1 MKPSLFL
8 SATVVALGLSGL
20 SASAA
25 SVYGAA
31 QSLTL
36 TVIQGDDDVVITYT
50 PDAPFVSAVVAG
62 DVGTFSSANALGT
75 ASAVNLTRGDAFDL
89 APAVL
94 GVAANNAVSNVADS
108 VARTSGT
115 LTLENTNQFVT
126 QILLDILFD
135 MTWRA
140 TVDDPLTE
148 TATAEVFFEILLGNT
163 TLLTRQFEADAVA
176 GIPGGTEANMPD
188 SLRLVVELDAFETEA
203 YTIRATSMGRATT
216 TPSVVPQPAAAWL
229 LIAGIGG
236 MVLAR
241 RRRRACMAA
250 AQ

>member
-1 MKPSLFL
+1 MKLSLFL

-25 SVYGAA
+25 PVYGAA

-36 TVIQGDDDVVITYT
+36 TVVQDDDDVVITYT
-50 PDAPFVSAVVAG
+50 PDEPFVSAVATG
-62 DVGTFSSANALGT
+62 DFGTSSSASALGT
-75 ASAVNLTRGDAFDL
+75 PSAVNLTRGDAFDL

-94 GVAANNAVSNVADS
+94 DVAANNSVANVAHS
-108 VARTSGT
+108 VARRSGT
-115 LTLENTNQFVT
+115 LTLENTNQFAT

-135 MTWRA
+135 MTWLA

-163 TLLTRQFEADAVA
+163 TLLSRQFRADAVA
-176 GIPGGTEANMPD
+176 GLPGGTEANAPD
-188 SLRLVVELDAFETEA
+188 TLQLLVALDAFETDE
-203 YTIRATSMGRATT
+203 YTILATSMGTATT
-216 TPSVVPQPAAAWL
+216 TPSVVPQPAAGWL

-236 MVLAR
+236 LVLAR
-241 RRRRACMAA
+241 RRRLA
-250 AQ
+250 